1 MSETFKEYRRDCFT
15 AIRELL
21 AHKPAEKE
29 IYLVKAKRTKT
40 PEELS
45 RLMVDVRHE
54 I

>member
-1 MSETFKEYRRDCFT
+1 MSQTFKEYRRDCFT

-21 AHKPAEKE
+21 NHKPTERE
-29 IYLVKAKRTKT
+29 IFLAKAKRTQT

-45 RLMVDVRHE
+45 RVMVDVRHE